1 MVYKIFT
8 KKIPCFLLAV
18 VLFFCVTA
26 STYVSNTVKADSLSA
41 NKNKQSELQKRN
53 SELNDTLSGIKNS
66 VTEQTEYKQELDK
79 KVENIQS
86 QIDSINAQIV
96 ELDNKI
102 ATKQAEIEETQVKID
117 KNMNLLKQR
126 LKAIYMAGETST
138 LDIILGAKDFN
149 DFLDKAEIIKNVSSH
164 DSKLIDELKN
174 DMQGIKE
181 EKESIEEDKKTVAYQ
196 KNELESKKIELTNLV
211 EESNKILASLGE
223 ETQKVTDQI
232 DQNSAEM
239 QRINAEIEAYYRS
252 QKQSQS
258 QSQSGGHSSGGTV
271 GTGNY
276 MWPVPGFTWLS
287 ADYYDTYNRNYMHG
301 AIDIAGVGIYGA
313 KVVAADSGTVIQGS
327 IGGWGGGY
335 GTYLVIDHG
344 KGKSTL
350 YAHMSGAAVSIGQTV
365 SKGQTIGFVGNT
377 GHSTGPHLHFETRL
391 YGTKYNPMNEF

>member
-1 MVYKIFT
+1 MAYKIFT

-18 VLFFCVTA
+18 VLLFCVTA

-41 NKNKQSELQKRN
+41 NQNKQSELQRRN

-79 KVENIQS
+79 KMENIQS
-86 QIDSINAQIV
+86 QIDNINAQIV

-102 ATKQAEIEETQVKID
+102 ATKQSEIEETQVKID

-196 KNELESKKIELTNLV
+196 KNELESKRVELTNLV
-211 EESNKILASLGE
+211 EESNKILESLGE
-223 ETQKVTDQI
+223 ETQKVTDQL

-252 QKQSQS
+252 QN
-258 QSQSGGHSSGGTV
+258 QSQSGGQSAGMV

-276 MWPVPGFTWLS
+276 MWPVPGFTWIS
-287 ADYYDTYNRNYMHG
+287 SDYYDTDSRNSMHG

-327 IGGWGGGY
+327 VGGWGGGY

-344 KGKSTL
+344 NGKSTL

-365 SKGQTIGFVGNT
+365 SKGQTIGFVGST

-391 YGTKYNPMNEF
+391 YGSKYNPMNEF